1 MFLRGV
7 VARLMQLKIILIKLR
22 DKTMP
27 KELIPEKSVPE
38 KSIPE
43 RPITESSKWFILI
56 GIVLLGWLVY
66 LLAPILTP
74 FVIAIVLSYI
84 GDPLVDWLELKKFP
98 RTLAVTTVF
107 LCLTLTAILF
117 LLIFIPLVEKQIII
131 LISKVPEYTLWIQ
144 KTLLPIMN
152 EKLGEAKITLDL
164 STLESSLKSNW
175 QSAGGI
181 VAQVF
186 ASITRSGV
194 ALFTGVANLV
204 LVFIVSFYLLR
215 DWDKLVGSIR
225 QLLPRNK
232 EKLISSLA
240 NQSDEVLGAFF
251 RGQLL
256 VVLALTI
263 VYSLGLSIV
272 GLDLAILIGLL
283 AGVVS
288 FVPYLGFI
296 IGIVV
301 ASIAALMQF
310 HDVSY
315 LLYVFIVFG
324 VGQALEGMVLT
335 PILVGDKIGLHPV
348 AVIFAVLAGGQL
360 FGFFGILCAL
370 PVAAVLAVIIR
381 HMHKEYK
388 ESTLYNA

>member
-1 MFLRGV
+1 MS
-7 VARLMQLKIILIKLR
+7 
-22 DKTMP
+22 DN
-27 KELIPEKSVPE
+27 S
-38 KSIPE
+38 
-43 RPITESSKWFILI
+43 ITESTKWFILI
-56 GIVLLGWLVY
+56 GVILLSGLVY
-66 LLAPILTP
+66 LLAPVLTP
-74 FVIAIVLSYI
+74 FIIAAVLSYI

-107 LCLTLTAILF
+107 VSLTLVAVLS
-117 LLIFIPLVEKQIII
+117 LLLFIPLVEKQIII
-131 LISKVPEYTLWIQ
+131 LINKVPEYAEWIQ
-144 KTLLPIMN
+144 KTLLPVIN
-152 EKLGEAKITLDL
+152 EKLGDTKVNLDL
-164 STLESSLKSNW
+164 SALQESLKSNW

-181 VAQVF
+181 VAQVV

-204 LVFIVSFYLLR
+204 LVFIVLFYLLR
-215 DWDKLVGSIR
+215 DWDKLIEHIR

-240 NQSDEVLGAFF
+240 KQSDEVLGAFF

-263 VYSLGLSIV
+263 VYSVGLSIV

-283 AGVVS
+283 AGIVS

-296 IGIVV
+296 IGIV
-301 ASIAALMQF
+301 AATIAALMQF
-310 HDVSY
+310 GDASY
-315 LLYVFIVFG
+315 VFYVFIVFG
-324 VGQALEGMVLT
+324 IGQALEGMVLT
-335 PILVGDKIGLHPV
+335 PVLVGDKIGLHPV

-370 PVAAVLAVIIR
+370 PVAAVMAVIIR

-388 ESTLYNA
+388 ESAVYNA

>member
-1 MFLRGV
+1 MAQNCISENR
-7 VARLMQLKIILIKLR
+7 QS
-22 DKTMP
+22 D
-27 KELIPEKSVPE
+27 
-38 KSIPE
+38 
-43 RPITESSKWFILI
+43 SSKWFILT
-56 GIVLLGWLVY
+56 GLVLFSGLVY
-66 LLAPILTP
+66 LLAPVLTP
-74 FVIAIVLSYI
+74 FLVAAVLSYI
-84 GDPLVDWLELKKFP
+84 GDPLVDWLETKKFP

-107 LCLTLTAILF
+107 FCLTLIAIVF

-131 LISKVPEYTLWIQ
+131 LINKVPEYAQWIQ
-144 KTLLPIMN
+144 KTVLPVMN
-152 EKLGEAKITLDL
+152 EKLGNAKVHLDL
-164 STLESSLKSNW
+164 TTLQESLKSNW

-181 VAQVF
+181 VAQVLG
-186 ASITRSGV
+186 SITRSGV
-194 ALFTGVANLV
+194 ALFTGIANLL

-215 DWDKLVGSIR
+215 DWDKLIENIR

-240 NQSDEVLGAFF
+240 KQSDEVLGAFF

-256 VVLALTI
+256 VVLALAI
-263 VYSLGLSIV
+263 VYSVGLSIV

-283 AGVVS
+283 AGAVS

-296 IGIVV
+296 IGIVA

-310 HDVSY
+310 HDVTY
-315 LLYVFIVFG
+315 LLYVFLVFG
-324 VGQALEGMVLT
+324 VGQALEGMLLT

-360 FGFFGILCAL
+360 FGFFGVLCAL

-381 HMHKEYK
+381 HIHKEYK
-388 ESTLYNA
+388 ESAVYNG

>member
-1 MFLRGV
+1 
-7 VARLMQLKIILIKLR
+7 
-22 DKTMP
+22 MP
-27 KELIPEKSVPE
+27 KES
-38 KSIPE
+38 
-43 RPITESSKWFILI
+43 ITESSKWFLLTGIILLA
-56 GIVLLGWLVY
+56 GLVY
-66 LLAPILTP
+66 LLAPVLTP
-74 FVIAIVLSYI
+74 FVIAAVLSYI

-98 RTLAVTTVF
+98 RSLAVTTVF
-107 LCLTLTAILF
+107 VSLTLIA
-117 LLIFIPLVEKQIII
+117 LLALLLFIPLVEKQIII
-131 LISKVPEYTLWIQ
+131 LINKVPEYAEWVQ
-144 KTLLPIMN
+144 KTLLPVVN
-152 EKLGEAKITLDL
+152 EKLGVAKIELDL
-164 STLESSLKSNW
+164 TTLQESLKSNW

-181 VAQVF
+181 MAQVVS
-186 ASITRSGV
+186 SITRSGF

-215 DWDKLVGSIR
+215 DWDKLIEHIR
-225 QLLPRNK
+225 QLLPRKK

-240 NQSDEVLGAFF
+240 KQSDEVLGAFF

-256 VVLALTI
+256 VMLALTI
-263 VYSLGLSIV
+263 VYCVGLSII

-296 IGIVV
+296 IGIV
-301 ASIAALMQF
+301 AATIAALMQF
-310 HDVSY
+310 GDASY
-315 LLYVFIVFG
+315 IFYVFIVFG

-335 PILVGDKIGLHPV
+335 PVLVGDKIGLHPV

-381 HMHKEYK
+381 HMHREYK

>member
-1 MFLRGV
+1 MS
-7 VARLMQLKIILIKLR
+7 
-22 DKTMP
+22 
-27 KELIPEKSVPE
+27 EN
-38 KSIPE
+38 SIPTNS
-43 RPITESSKWFILI
+43 ITESSKWFILI
-56 GIVLLGWLVY
+56 GIILFGGLVY

-74 FVIAIVLSYI
+74 FVIAAVLSYT
-84 GDPLVDWLELKKFP
+84 GDPLVDWLEVKKFP
-98 RTLAVTTVF
+98 RALAVTTVF
-107 LCLTLTAILF
+107 FSLTLIAILF
-117 LLIFIPLVEKQIII
+117 LLLFIPLVEKQIII
-131 LISKVPEYTLWIQ
+131 LIHKVPEYAEWIQ
-144 KTLLPIMN
+144 KTLLPVMN
-152 EKLGEAKITLDL
+152 EKLGEAKVNLDL
-164 STLESSLKSNW
+164 TMLQESLKSNW

-181 VAQVF
+181 MAQVV
-186 ASITRSGV
+186 ASITRSGL
-194 ALFTGVANLV
+194 ALFSGVANLV

-215 DWDKLVGSIR
+215 DWDKLVNNVR

-240 NQSDEVLGAFF
+240 KQSDEVLGAFF

-263 VYSLGLSIV
+263 LYSVGLSIV

-296 IGIVV
+296 IGIV
-301 ASIAALMQF
+301 AATIAALMQF
-310 HDVSY
+310 HDASY

-324 VGQALEGMVLT
+324 IGQALEGMLLT
-335 PILVGDKIGLHPV
+335 PVLVGDKIGLHPV

-381 HMHKEYK
+381 HMHQEYK
-388 ESTLYNA
+388 DSTLYNA

>member
-1 MFLRGV
+1 MS
-7 VARLMQLKIILIKLR
+7 
-22 DKTMP
+22 
-27 KELIPEKSVPE
+27 EN
-38 KSIPE
+38 SIPTNS
-43 RPITESSKWFILI
+43 ITESSKWFILI
-56 GIVLLGWLVY
+56 GIILFGGLVY

-74 FVIAIVLSYI
+74 FVIAAVLSYI
-84 GDPLVDWLELKKFP
+84 GDPLVDWLEVKKFP
-98 RTLAVTTVF
+98 RALAVTTVF
-107 LCLTLTAILF
+107 FCLTLIAILF
-117 LLIFIPLVEKQIII
+117 LLIFIPLIEKQIII
-131 LISKVPEYTLWIQ
+131 LIHKVPEYAEWIQ
-144 KTLLPIMN
+144 KTLLPVMN
-152 EKLGEAKITLDL
+152 EKLGEAKINLDL
-164 STLESSLKSNW
+164 TMLQESLKSNW

-181 VAQVF
+181 MAQVV

-194 ALFTGVANLV
+194 ALFSGVANLV

-215 DWDKLVGSIR
+215 DWDKLVNNIR

-240 NQSDEVLGAFF
+240 KQSDEVLGAFF

-263 VYSLGLSIV
+263 VYSVGLSIV

-296 IGIVV
+296 IGIV
-301 ASIAALMQF
+301 AATIAALMQF
-310 HDVSY
+310 HDASY

-324 VGQALEGMVLT
+324 IGQALEGMLLT
-335 PILVGDKIGLHPV
+335 PVLVGDKIGLHPV

-381 HMHKEYK
+381 YVHQEYK